1 MIMGNSSCLSAISG
15 ERKRD
20 AICFKNWLDWCLT
33 GLWTWNF
40 NWCFKKFVLQQKKA
54 PWKNQSK
61 RVMWVPVWCI
71 AFPFVG
77 IGSGCQ
83 RAPSAAH
90 HSVHI
95 SNDHKVHNDYSTQNN
110 SEDHSTHTTN
120 VTNITMQ
127 LLPYNAIPYPA
138 AEWEKLFEN
147 TCLKTIEKL
156 LGFSLSD
163 PAAALLA
170 CLRFQHLNADM
181 PQRQTVRIKEGQ
193 MEQYGL
199 DRGNMSNKSTT
210 WLHQELDEG
219 LRKWLCRRRQDFYDV
234 QGSLEQKM
242 NKKPYE
248 HLVAELDK
256 QPSLNSLAEVLMDF
270 MAGEMRQHCQ
280 RVLTPVREIRLNAVD
295 PRGGILMLEA
305 RMMPP
310 TLFAADVSITHQTW
324 KQSSKTPEKQQAK
337 QLHQAHQLCTTMWMS
352 RMTTA
357 CTGITTLTTAITQN
371 TDMTDQPFNAQPQMM
386 NGRSCFRNN
395 ASRQSTSAWAA
406 DRTKSATWIQVP
418 IEEGLKELLSRRRT
432 DFYAVEDSLQGKINK
447 KPFEHWMEYLDIL
460 DS

>member
-1 MIMGNSSCLSAISG
+1 MMERPKQKRTKPHLTSC
-15 ERKRD
+15 
-20 AICFKNWLDWCLT
+20 
-33 GLWTWNF
+33 
-40 NWCFKKFVLQQKKA
+40 
-54 PWKNQSK
+54 WK
-61 RVMWVPVWCI
+61 M
-71 AFPFVG
+71 
-77 IGSGCQ
+77 
-83 RAPSAAH
+83 H
-90 HSVHI
+90 
-95 SNDHKVHNDYSTQNN
+95 
-110 SEDHSTHTTN
+110 
-120 VTNITMQ
+120 
-127 LLPYNAIPYPA
+127 
-138 AEWEKLFEN
+138 
-147 TCLKTIEKL
+147 
-156 LGFSLSD
+156 
-163 PAAALLA
+163 
-170 CLRFQHLNADM
+170 
-181 PQRQTVRIKEGQ
+181 
-193 MEQYGL
+193 
-199 DRGNMSNKSTT
+199 
-210 WLHQELDEG
+210 
-219 LRKWLCRRRQDFYDV
+219 
-234 QGSLEQKM
+234 
-242 NKKPYE
+242 
-248 HLVAELDK
+248 K
-256 QPSLNSLAEVLMDF
+256 QPSLNSLAEVLMDL

-406 DRTKSATWIQVP
+406 ACLIQLTPCWHLWHFSTSTWTCHNAKMWMIKDGDLHLYGFADCTKSATWIQVP